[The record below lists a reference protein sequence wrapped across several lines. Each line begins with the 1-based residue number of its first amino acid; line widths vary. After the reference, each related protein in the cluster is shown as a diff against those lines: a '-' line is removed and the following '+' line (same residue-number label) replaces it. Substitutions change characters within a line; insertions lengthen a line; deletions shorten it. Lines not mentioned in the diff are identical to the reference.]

1 MAEDEPVEMQ
11 TEGAPAESS
20 GEESSGEESSGEE
33 EEGAAG
39 AESAEKVEVEDDRLE
54 GESKAARD
62 KRVYMDKMRAAR
74 AERKMTQA
82 SSDEALKVNN
92 ADIARQQVRHLA
104 AEPPHPSSPLPPPFR
119 PLPPALP
126 LRDRFESRC
135 RPIWPRSAWRSSRGK
150 LTSSAS
156 F

>member
-104 AEPPHPSSPLPPPFR
+104 AEPPHPSSPLPPPSAPCP
-119 PLPPALP
+119 PLFHCVTALNLGAGRYGQEAHGVP
-126 LRDRFESRC
+126 HE
-135 RPIWPRSAWRSSRGK
+135 
-150 LTSSAS
+150 AS
-156 F
+156 